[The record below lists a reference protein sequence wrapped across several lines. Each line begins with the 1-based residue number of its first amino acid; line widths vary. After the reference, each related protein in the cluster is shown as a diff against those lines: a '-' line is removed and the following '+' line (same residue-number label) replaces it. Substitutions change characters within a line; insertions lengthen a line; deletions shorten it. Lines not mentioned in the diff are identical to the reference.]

1 MQKIASTNM
10 VMTNLR
16 IGWPQQFSPPVDWVS
31 SALSGRPCTQCQ
43 LISGRS
49 SFLCRTPRPTP
60 PGPAQTYAASTRD
73 GPDTKAS
80 REQHVLGERPIYSRT
95 AMPPPAAAAQLAS
108 ACGRTYGRRRA
119 VHNKEPVQRR
129 RLVPCGAAQPRG
141 AAVSCQL
148 SAVSAAAVAQGGTRD
163 GPRCWPGPQ
172 GARVVI
178 RASSD
183 GLAHQDRPVGVDN
196 LGDALGSAARAR
208 PGAVVIVVHQEPALR
223 RLRGGHCPSG
233 AEWG

>member
-95 AMPPPAAAAQLAS
+95 AMPPP
-108 ACGRTYGRRRA
+108 RRRRRA
-119 VHNKEPVQRR
+119 AGQRVRAHVWTPPRCTQQRTRPTSAAGSVWRCTAAR
-129 RLVPCGAAQPRG
+129 R
-141 AAVSCQL
+141 SCQL